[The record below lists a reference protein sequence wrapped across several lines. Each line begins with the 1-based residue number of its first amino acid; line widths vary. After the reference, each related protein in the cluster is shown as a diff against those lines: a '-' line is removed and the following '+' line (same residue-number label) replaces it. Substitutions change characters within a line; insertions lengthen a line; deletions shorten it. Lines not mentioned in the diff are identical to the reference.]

1 MRNTGSPPHLAPCCY
16 LWRSRLG
23 LSEKTKKPHVSV
35 FLKPKDFQTANAA
48 HLISSSSIFFL
59 YSLIERQSPA
69 HLITGCSATWLAEHS
84 SCCVF
89 VIHVRRRTSWDA
101 RQISQVF
108 PDKVKSNQMSLFC
121 AARIY
126 IIIPSNLQIFRL
138 LMTRVRIRSLFEYNL
153 YTRKLSLLSR
163 LWNRLMRSLGLVLSY
178 WPQATHSQ
186 SPLAN
191 DLSL

>member
-1 MRNTGSPPHLAPCCY
+1 MEELVRPFRKNKKPPHL
-16 LWRSRLG
+16 
-23 LSEKTKKPHVSV
+23 SV

-48 HLISSSSIFFL
+48 HLIASSSIFFL
-59 YSLIERQSPA
+59 YSLIEWQSPA

-89 VIHVRRRTSWDA
+89 VIYVRRCTSWDA

-121 AARIY
+121 AAWIY

-138 LMTRVRIRSLFEYNL
+138 LMTRVRIHSLYEYNL
-153 YTRKLSLLSR
+153 YTRKLSLLSQ
-163 LWNRLMRSLGLVLSY
+163 LWNRLMSSFGLVLLTTGHTL
-178 WPQATHSQ
+178 PI
-186 SPLAN
+186 PP
-191 DLSL
+191 